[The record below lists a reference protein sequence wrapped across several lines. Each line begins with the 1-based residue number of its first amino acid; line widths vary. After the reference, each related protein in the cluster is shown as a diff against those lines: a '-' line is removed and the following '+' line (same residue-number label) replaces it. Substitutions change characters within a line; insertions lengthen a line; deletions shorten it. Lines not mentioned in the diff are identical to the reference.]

1 MTGGNSYG
9 TYRTAAGPTSGNAR
23 KGAARGRPQRAGQEA
38 APLNEAAQRGQVTF
52 APDWKEL
59 AQHNGTQAR
68 YWRDLAVSYHQ
79 QLQALTQNRP
89 ESDKQKRIS
98 YIDRTGDTAA
108 VRADRRK

>member
-1 MTGGNSYG
+1 MTGP
-9 TYRTAAGPTSGNAR
+9 A
-23 KGAARGRPQRAGQEA
+23 
-38 APLNEAAQRGQVTF
+38 L
-52 APDWKEL
+52 DWKEL
-59 AQHNGTQAR
+59 AQQNGTQAR

-108 VRADRRK
+108 IRADRRK

>member
-1 MTGGNSYG
+1 MTQ
-9 TYRTAAGPTSGNAR
+9 P
-23 KGAARGRPQRAGQEA
+23 
-38 APLNEAAQRGQVTF
+38 

-79 QLQALTQNRP
+79 QLQALAHNRP
-89 ESDKQKRIS
+89 ENDKHKRIS

-108 VRADRRK
+108 VRADRKK